1 MFSCGKNFF
10 FRKKKKCFQRALKRS
25 QRLPFPS
32 RESCVVATVKG
43 TQGFFFIFFLL
54 LFSSLAVRSE
64 QEVILLLHSSY
75 QDHNCLFFFLSPI
88 AFSHSPKTLDCLIF
102 PLLYRYFPHLFF
114 FFSFLAASCATSSWN
129 QNKLPR
135 PKQTF
140 FQSKLGSSLAPRA
153 FHREPRRSKVIPL
166 ASLPLKES
174 SALA

>member
-1 MFSCGKNFF
+1 MFPASTEAFSETPISKQGIVCGSNSK
-10 FRKKKKCFQRALKRS
+10 RQTLKD
-25 QRLPFPS
+25 F
-32 RESCVVATVKG
+32 
-43 TQGFFFIFFLL
+43 FFLL

-88 AFSHSPKTLDCLIF
+88 AFSHSPKTLDCLIS
-102 PLLYRYFPHLFF
+102 PLLYRYFPHLFFF

-166 ASLPLKES
+166 ASLP
-174 SALA
+174 

>member
-1 MFSCGKNFF
+1 MFPASTEAFSETPISKQGIVCGSNSKRHTLKRFF
-10 FRKKKKCFQRALKRS
+10 FSF
-25 QRLPFPS
+25 
-32 RESCVVATVKG
+32 
-43 TQGFFFIFFLL
+43 FFLL

-64 QEVILLLHSSY
+64 KEIILLLHSSY

-114 FFSFLAASCATSSWN
+114 FSFLAASCATSSWN
-129 QNKLPR
+129 QNKLPS

-153 FHREPRRSKVIPL
+153 ST
-166 ASLPLKES
+166 ES
-174 SALA
+174 PGAPK